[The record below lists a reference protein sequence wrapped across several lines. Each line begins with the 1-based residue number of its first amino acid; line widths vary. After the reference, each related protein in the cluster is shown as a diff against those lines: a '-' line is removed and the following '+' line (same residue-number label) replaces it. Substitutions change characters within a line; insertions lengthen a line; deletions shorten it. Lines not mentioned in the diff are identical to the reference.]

1 MARLALAYLIRRL
14 VQILAVFG
22 VAIGLLALLVVLAVM
37 NGLIEEDRASVRG
50 PLSDLLLIPGVGEA
64 STRWKDYQSAL
75 DEVPEIAAAA
85 PHLVVYALLATD
97 SSRWQL
103 QQTSHGDSNAVQLVG
118 IDPELEALVTPQEGG
133 WQHALANAETA
144 PIEDTQ
150 SPFTYEGE
158 SRRTPGGAI
167 ISDRLRFY
175 PGPGESLRGSELKVV
190 ALPNRLPEI
199 NSEETL
205 VPVNG
210 SFRIAGTYAGSDY
223 EMSLDRIYVP
233 RTGWFKGLYGTLV
246 GTQAADVS
254 EVMIRLKDGIELE
267 VGRIAV
273 MAALNTAGL
282 PAPTPENGG
291 ALETWEERQAVFLS
305 AIENERRVTT
315 LVMFFIVVVAAFG
328 IFATLSAL
336 VREKVRDLGVLA
348 SLGFSPLRRGSLLL
362 FVGSLGSGAGALLGY
377 FGAFWIV
384 QNHVTIES
392 FLQDKFGIEIFD
404 SELYVIDGIPVHW
417 DPSMAIELTVAAFL
431 VGVIFTL
438 GPAFRAASLSPIE
451 ALRYE

>member
-1 MARLALAYLIRRL
+1 MARLALAYLIRRP

-50 PLSDLLLIPGVGEA
+50 PLSDLLLIPGAGEEEA
-64 STRWKDYQSAL
+64 SWERYQAVL
-75 DEVPEIAAAA
+75 QEVPEVAAAA
-85 PHLVVYALLATD
+85 PHLVVYALLVTE

-103 QQTSHGDSNAVQLVG
+103 QSTAHGDSNAVQLVG
-118 IDPELEALVTPQEGG
+118 IDPELEAAVTPQEGG
-133 WQHALANAETA
+133 WDHALQEAIKLPVADPA
-144 PIEDTQ
+144 Q
-150 SPFTYEGE
+150 PFDYEGE
-158 SRRTPGGAI
+158 NDRSPGGAI
-167 ISDRLRFY
+167 ISDRLRLGAAER
-175 PGPGESLRGSELKVV
+175 PRGAALKVV
-190 ALPNRLPEI
+190 ALPNQLPAADSDEP
-199 NSEETL
+199 L

-233 RTGWFKGLYGTLV
+233 RTGWFKGLHGTLV
-246 GTQAADVS
+246 GSNAADFS
-254 EVMIRLKDGIELE
+254 EILIRVDEGVALE
-267 VGRIAV
+267 HARQAV
-273 MAALNTAGL
+273 RSALLDAGL
-282 PAPTPENGG
+282 PDPRPENGG

-348 SLGFSPLRRGSLLL
+348 ALGFSPLRRGGLLL
-362 FVGSLGSGAGALLGY
+362 FVGSLGSGVGAVLGY
-377 FGAFWIV
+377 FGAYSLV
-384 QNHVTIES
+384 QNHVAVER
-392 FLQDKFGIEIFD
+392 FLKEEFGFEIFASD
-404 SELYVIDGIPVHW
+404 IYVIDGIPVHW
-417 DPSMAIELTVAAFL
+417 DPAMAVKLTLAAFL
-431 VGVIFTL
+431 TGVLFTL
-438 GPAFRAASLSPIE
+438 GPAIRAASLSPVE

>member
-1 MARLALAYLIRRL
+1 MARLALAYLIRRP

-22 VAIGLLALLVVLAVM
+22 VAVGLLALLVVLAVM

-50 PLSDLLLIPGVGEA
+50 PLSDLLLIPGGGETA
-64 STRWKDYQSAL
+64 ARWEDYQQVLA
-75 DEVPEIAAAA
+75 DVPEVAAAA

-118 IDPELEALVTPQEGG
+118 IDPELEALVTPQDGG
-133 WQHALANAETA
+133 WQHALADAKVA
-144 PIEDTQ
+144 PVSDAAQ
-150 SPFTYEGE
+150 PFDYDGE

-167 ISDRLRFY
+167 ISDRLRFF
-175 PGPGESLRGSELKVV
+175 PSSGEPLRGAELKVV
-190 ALPNRLPEI
+190 ALPNRLPDVDA
-199 NSEETL
+199 EEAL

-254 EVMIRLKDGIELE
+254 EVLIRLQDGVGLE
-267 VGRIAV
+267 AGRAAV
-273 MAALNTAGL
+273 LAALADADL
-282 PAPTPENGG
+282 PAPTPEQGG
-291 ALETWEERQAVFLS
+291 ALETWEERQAVFLG

-348 SLGFSPLRRGSLLL
+348 ALGFSPLRRGSLLL
-362 FVGSLGSGAGALLGY
+362 FVGSLGSAAGALLGY
-377 FGAFWIV
+377 FGAFSLV
-384 QNHVTIES
+384 KNHLAVER
-392 FLQDKFGIEIFD
+392 FLQEKFGIEIFD
-404 SELYVIDGIPVHW
+404 SDLYVIDGIPVHW
-417 DPSMAIELTVAAFL
+417 DPAIATKLTVAAFL

-438 GPAFRAASLSPIE
+438 GPAIRAASLSPVE